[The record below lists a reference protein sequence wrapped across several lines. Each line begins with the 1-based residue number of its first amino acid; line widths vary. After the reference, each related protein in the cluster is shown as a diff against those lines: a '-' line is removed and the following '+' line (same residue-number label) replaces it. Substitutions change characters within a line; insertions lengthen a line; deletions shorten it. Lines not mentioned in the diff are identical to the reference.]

1 MLKKAKVWIAYQFL
15 KAVYCRDASAFG
27 MALSCVE
34 DTQRRVLFNILR
46 ANRQTE
52 IGNKYGFSSIRNV
65 VAYKRQVPITM
76 YEDYVGYVNK
86 IALGS
91 SNILTREPVLA
102 LEPSSGS
109 TAPSKYI
116 PFTRSLRKEY
126 RRALAPWIYDLI
138 TYYPLIAKGTA
149 YWSIT
154 PVIHDAKNT
163 PGGIPI
169 GFKDDS
175 EYFGRFARY
184 WIRKIFTV
192 PQEVCKLNDVAAFR
206 YMTLLFLLR
215 DRNLRLL
222 SIWNPSF
229 LVLLLEPLLEWR
241 EMLIQDIESGAITDS
256 IKIDPDL
263 KRRLIRHLSPDQNR
277 AQELA
282 RIFASYQ
289 GRPRK
294 QNESGYIYKQIWPN
308 LSLISCWTDS
318 NAGLYLSG
326 LISRFPN
333 VDIQPKGLIATEA
346 IVSVP
351 LRGGKTGVL
360 AVNSHFFE
368 FIELSSSDHCDRG
381 SLETKLAHELSVGKR
396 YSVIVTTGGGLYRY
410 HMQDCI
416 EVVGY
421 LKQCP
426 RIIFVGK
433 SDKVVDLCGEKLHE
447 QFVASVLEEAFNKHQ
462 IKPSFFMIAPYLDT
476 QQRCYRY
483 SLFLQFHNTHA
494 VTNDTLSELN
504 TAIEFQFRKNFHYD
518 YCRKLGQL
526 QSLRIFLISSDFSA
540 ISKYLQYRNQEGQR
554 LGSIKP
560 AVVDRGMNW
569 HEIFCGSFVDECS
582 RVSRI

>member
-1 MLKKAKVWIAYQFL
+1 
-15 KAVYCRDASAFG
+15 
-27 MALSCVE
+27 
-34 DTQRRVLFNILR
+34 
-46 ANRQTE
+46 
-52 IGNKYGFSSIRNV
+52 
-65 VAYKRQVPITM
+65 
-76 YEDYVGYVNK
+76 
-86 IALGS
+86 
-91 SNILTREPVLA
+91 VLA

-109 TAPSKYI
+109 TAASKYI

-138 TYYPLIAKGTA
+138 TYYSVIVKGTA

-154 PVIHDAKNT
+154 PVTHDIKKT

-222 SIWNPSF
+222 SVWNPSF
-229 LVLLLEPLLEWR
+229 LVLLLEPLLEWSKL
-241 EMLIQDIESGAITDS
+241 LIQDIESGVITDS
-256 IKIDPDL
+256 IKIDPDSR
-263 KRRLIRHLSPDQNR
+263 KRLIRHFSPDPSR
-277 AQELA
+277 AQELK
-282 RIFASYQ
+282 RIFDS
-289 GRPRK
+289 
-294 QNESGYIYKQIWPN
+294 NLESAKKHDGAEYLYKQIWPN
-308 LSLISCWTDS
+308 LSLISCWTDG
-318 NAGLYLSG
+318 NAALYLSE
-326 LISRFPN
+326 LNSRFPD
-333 VDIQPKGLIATEA
+333 VDIQPKGLLATEA

-351 LRGGKTGVL
+351 LRGEKTGVL

-368 FIELSSSDHCDRG
+368 FIELSSGDPCDRG

-433 SDKVVDLCGEKLHE
+433 SDNVVDICGEKLHE
-447 QFVASVLEEAFNKHQ
+447 QFVAVVLEEAFNKHQ
-462 IKPSFFMIAPYLDT
+462 IKPSFFMIAPYLDA

-483 SLFLQFHNTHA
+483 SLFLQLHNAHA

-504 TAIEFQFRKNFHYD
+504 TAIEHQFRKNFHYD
-518 YCRKLGQL
+518 YCRKLSQL
-526 QSLRIFLISSDFSA
+526 QSLRIFLISPGFSA
-540 ISKYLQYRNQEGQR
+540 ITKYLQYRNQEGQR

-569 HEIFCGSFVDECS
+569 HRIFCGSFVDEFS